1 MPWPSLSA
9 TPAGRTGACP
19 DSIVAYTERKEKNER
34 TEQRQQP
41 QLRESLISVRQ
52 RETWRQF
59 FPTVQILEQK
69 QKKGTEV
76 VRMYLVCRIRGA
88 WTLSG
93 REPNAGVVYEPVYFP
108 SVAVVAAASYYDDIM
123 SLTFI

>member
-1 MPWPSLSA
+1 
-9 TPAGRTGACP
+9 
-19 DSIVAYTERKEKNER
+19 
-34 TEQRQQP
+34 
-41 QLRESLISVRQ
+41 
-52 RETWRQF
+52 
-59 FPTVQILEQK
+59 
-69 QKKGTEV
+69 
-76 VRMYLVCRIRGA
+76 MYLVCWIRGA